1 MCSLHPSPQYG
12 QEVAAAVV
20 LKASAKGKSQKDVEK
35 ELQAYCSGKM
45 SAFKVPKRIYTGDS
59 LPRTAT
65 GKIQRRF
72 VAEAF
77 AGKDKGRDGGKEAGS
92 KTKKEERKLPSKL

>member
-1 MCSLHPSPQYG
+1 M
-12 QEVAAAVV
+12 AAAVV
-20 LKASAKGKSQKDVEK
+20 LKASAKGKSPKDVEK
-35 ELQAYCSGKM
+35 ELQAYCNGKM
-45 SAFKVPKRIYTGDS
+45 AAFKVPKRIYVGDS

-77 AGKDKGRDGGKEAGS
+77 AGKAKEQGTGQTKDAAKEGGKPKGGEA
-92 KTKKEERKLPSKL
+92 KLSSKL